1 MTAPVKSLE
10 GSSRVRA
17 PRSSV
22 DENPARISPYFDL
35 KRDPSGREYMEVAVT
50 GIALLRLVLTNKGTA
65 FTHDER
71 VELGLDGLL
80 PPSVENMEEQINRVY
95 RGFLEAPSPIARYQY
110 LRQLQER
117 QEILFYALLER
128 HISEMMPIVYTP
140 TVGQAVQEFNA
151 LYESPRGIS
160 LSTVNSSRA
169 LRVLENYPLEDV
181 RMIVATDS
189 SAILGIGDQGY
200 GGLAI
205 PIGKLALYTIAGGVS
220 PFHTMPVALDV
231 GTDRM
236 DLILDPT
243 YLGVRQRR
251 LTGEPYL
258 EFVDQFVEAVRARW
272 PRAVIQW
279 EDLAKETAFTVLER
293 FRDVVPSFN
302 DDIQGTGA
310 VALAGVIS
318 ACHLKGEKLSDQRM
332 IVYGAGAGGVGVALA
347 LRDGLMRE
355 GLSAAEA
362 TERLFVLDS
371 KGLLT
376 ESRPMEAYKRQF
388 AQPDSR
394 LSGWKCAG
402 RVPTLL
408 ETIENSGAGVLLG
421 LSGQPGTFT
430 ADIVRAVAAN
440 TPRPVIYPLSN
451 PTASCE
457 AQPSDILAWTNGSA
471 IVATGSP
478 FGDVELDGERYPIG
492 QGNNAFIFPGLG
504 FGAILCGATKITDG
518 MVSAAAT
525 ALADYTVKRYVPEGL
540 VYPPIDDLRETSVRV
555 TAAVIAQAVAD
566 GVAGSPAVPEAD
578 IEEYVRAQFWRPR
591 YLPFVRAPSIER
603 RGTARTPSVVPPAG
617 GPRKAGA

>member
-1 MTAPVKSLE
+1 MSASLKNLE
-10 GSSRVRA
+10 ETNRVRA
-17 PRSSV
+17 PRGTEDV
-22 DENPARISPYFDL
+22 PGRISPYFDL
-35 KRDPSGREYMEVAVT
+35 KRDPNGREYMEVAVT

-95 RGFLEAPSPIARYQY
+95 RGFLEAPSPIAQYQY

-128 HISEMMPIVYTP
+128 HISEMLPIVYTP

-160 LSTVNSSRA
+160 LSTVNSSRTR
-169 LRVLENYPLEDV
+169 RVLENYPLEDV

-355 GLSAAEA
+355 GLSADEA

-376 ESRPMEAYKRQF
+376 ESRPMESYKRQF
-388 AQPDSR
+388 AQPDAR

-430 ADIVRAVAAN
+430 ADIARAVAAN

-457 AQPSDILAWTNGSA
+457 AQPSDILSWTNGAA

-478 FGDVELDGERYPIG
+478 FADVELDGERYPIG
-492 QGNNAFIFPGLG
+492 QGNNAFVFPGLG

-518 MVSAAAT
+518 MVSAAAY
-525 ALADYTVKRYVPEGL
+525 ALADYTVKRYVPDGL

-566 GVAGSPAVPEAD
+566 GVASSPAGPETD

-603 RGTARTPSVVPPAG
+603 RGTARTPSVVPSPG
-617 GPRKAGA
+617 GPRKTGG